1 MLKLVYS
8 ADELMASHP
17 FAQFHE
23 AAGHKLH
30 GGFDTDGAYTP
41 PRSLHRWPAIHAWQ
55 AEVERYLAIIA
66 HYYSLPQPGEG

>member
-30 GGFDTDGAYTP
+30 GGFDADGAYTP
-41 PRSLHRWPAIHAWQ
+41 PRSLNRWPA
-55 AEVERYLAIIA
+55 V
-66 HYYSLPQPGEG
+66 LPGRRKSSARDCR